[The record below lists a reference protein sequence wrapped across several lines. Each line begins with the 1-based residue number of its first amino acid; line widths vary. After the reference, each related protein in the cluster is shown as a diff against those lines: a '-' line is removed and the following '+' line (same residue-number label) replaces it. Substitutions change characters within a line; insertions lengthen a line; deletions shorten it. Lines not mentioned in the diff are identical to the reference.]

1 MEVKKSKRPSFSL
14 WLIPASFG
22 FGIGLWYL
30 TAFLLVPLIGEIIP
44 PVHEYFDMLNEPENY
59 QELRIVDTFIQG
71 ICSFIGFFPATAI
84 SLILSRKSRTEF
96 VENTKCLVGYKEG
109 ISYHISKYM
118 VADMVF
124 LAVLYVILYFPRI
137 FNMRTMMRYVPLT
150 AALYGYFG
158 FFFGLILFI
167 IVGYAI
173 SLYGAFVAQR
183 KWRADY
189 FSE

>member
-14 WLIPASFG
+14 WLIPARFG

-30 TAFLLVPLIGEIIP
+30 TAFFLVPLIGEIIP
-44 PVHEYFDMLNEPENY
+44 SVHEYFDILNEPENY

-109 ISYHISKYM
+109 IRYHITKYWT
-118 VADMVF
+118 ADMVF
-124 LAVLYVILYFPRI
+124 LAVLYAFLYIPSL
-137 FNMRTMMRYVPLT
+137 FNMRNMMRYVPLT
-150 AALYGYFG
+150 AALCGYFG
-158 FFFGLILFI
+158 FFFGLILFV
-167 IVGYAI
+167 IVGYAV
-173 SLYGAFVAQR
+173 SLFGAFAAQR

-189 FSE
+189 LSE